1 MKGGVRVA
9 VKGLNGGV
17 RGLMGAVKGGV
28 KVAVKG
34 LNGGLNGGSE
44 RGCESGSERVKWLVG

>member
-1 MKGGVRVA
+1 MEVKGGVRVA

-34 LNGGLNGGSE
+34 LNGG
-44 RGCESGSERVKWLVG
+44 CERVKWRQ